1 MKNILIVDDEKF
13 VRLGV
18 KSMIERTG
26 LCTGK
31 IIDCKNGAEA
41 LERIHEMEFDLIF
54 SDIKMP
60 IMDGIEL
67 INTITKQN
75 LSKAKLVMI
84 SGYDE
89 FNYAVE
95 AMRNGACEYLLK
107 PIERENF
114 TKLLEKIQK
123 QLDEKTLEGV
133 KNIENL
139 TSDADKTQKIQTAIE
154 YIKKHY
160 NENINMAVVS
170 NEVSMNYTFFS
181 ETFKEITGK
190 SFVDYLKSVRI
201 NMAKKLL
208 RSTCVQ
214 VSRISTEVGFNDEKH
229 FSKTFKIETGS
240 TPSEYRKKYVN
251 TY

>member
-1 MKNILIVDDEKF
+1 MKNILIADDEKF
-13 VRLGV
+13 VRLGIRT
-18 KSMIERTG
+18 MIERSG
-26 LCTGK
+26 LCTGE
-31 IIDCKNGAEA
+31 IIDCKNGQEA
-41 LERIHEMEFDLIF
+41 LGKVREMNFDLIL

-60 IMDGIEL
+60 IMDGIEFC
-67 INTITKQN
+67 KVVKEEN
-75 LSKAKLVMI
+75 LTTAQLVII
-84 SGYDE
+84 SGYDD
-89 FNYAVE
+89 FNYAVQ
-95 AMRNGACEYLLK
+95 AMRSGACEYLLK
-107 PIERENF
+107 PIERESF
-114 TKLLEKIQK
+114 TNLLEKVQK
-123 QLDEKTLEGV
+123 QIEAKSLEGV
-133 KNIENL
+133 KDIENL
-139 TSDADKTQKIQTAIE
+139 ENDADKSQKIQSAVE
-154 YIKKHY
+154 YIKNHY

-181 ETFKEITGK
+181 ETFKDITGK

-214 VSRISTEVGFNDEKH
+214 VSRISVEVGFNDEKH